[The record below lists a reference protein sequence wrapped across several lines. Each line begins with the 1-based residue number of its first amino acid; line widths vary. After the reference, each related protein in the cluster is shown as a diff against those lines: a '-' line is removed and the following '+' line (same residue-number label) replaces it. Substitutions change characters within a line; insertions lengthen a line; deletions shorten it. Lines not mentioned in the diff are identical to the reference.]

1 MITFWAAALA
11 LSLLLYVLLD
21 GFDLGVG
28 MLFPF
33 APDERAR
40 AHMLSS
46 ISPVWDGNETW
57 LVVAAATLFGAFPLV
72 YSIAVSAFYLPVLLM
87 LASLILRGVAFEFR
101 YKSGPLMR
109 HVWDAG
115 FVGGSYVAAFMQGVT
130 VGAFVAELQ
139 VHDGRFDGGPFFWA
153 QPLALLCG
161 VGLCIGYAL
170 IGACWLAGKSDGR
183 TRDFGLR
190 VLPGLAAALL
200 VFLVGAFAV
209 SLSHHLRVMHR
220 WVDRPALAAF
230 PLAGLAAA
238 LLLAF
243 AWRRGRDRWLFPCA
257 AVILASAFGTLAV
270 SFLPYMVPFTITLE
284 QAAAPLASLE
294 FMFWGAGIIV
304 LPLTLL
310 YTAAVYFIF
319 RGKVADDDGYG
330 AASSAPVPGLAPGS
344 IMPGAAL
351 AGVPG
356 DAAASPHAE
365 ESTAEKLLTVASV
378 LGLAWMGTRRLLG
391 GRWKD
396 KL

>member
-21 GFDLGVG
+21 GFDLGIG

-40 AHMLSS
+40 AQMLSS

-57 LVVAAATLFGAFPLV
+57 LVLAAATLFAAFPLV
-72 YSIAVSAFYLPVLLM
+72 YSIALSAFYLPVLLM

-115 FVGGSYVAAFMQGVT
+115 FVGGSAVATFMQGTT
-130 VGAFVAELQ
+130 VGAFVAELPIR
-139 VHDGRFDGGPFFWA
+139 DGRFDGGPFFWA

-170 IGACWLAGKSDGR
+170 IGACWLAGKSAGR
-183 TRDFGLR
+183 TREFGFR

-200 VFLVGAFAV
+200 VFLVGAFAL
-209 SLSHHLRVMHR
+209 SLFHHLRVMNR
-220 WVDRPALAAF
+220 WTERPVLVVF
-230 PLAGLAAA
+230 PLAGLLAG
-238 LLLAF
+238 LLLAW
-243 AWRRGRDRWLFPCA
+243 AWKRGRDRWLFPCA
-257 AVILASAFGTLAV
+257 AMVFASAFGTLAV
-270 SFLPYMVPFTITLE
+270 SFLPYMVPFTITVE
-284 QAAAPLASLE
+284 QAAAPRASLE

-310 YTAAVYFIF
+310 YTGAVYFIF
-319 RGKVADDDGYG
+319 RGKVDDNESYG
-330 AASSAPVPGLAPGS
+330 RAAAAPGS
-344 IMPGAAL
+344 ASGSIMAGAAL
-351 AGVPG
+351 AGVS
-356 DAAASPHAE
+356 AHAMAP
-365 ESTAEKLLTVASV
+365 SHADSSLAEKALKIVSV
-378 LGLAWMGTRRLLG
+378 LSVMRLVTTRILG
-391 GRWKD
+391 GRR
-396 KL
+396 

>member
-87 LASLILRGVAFEFR
+87 LAALILRGVAFEFR
-101 YKSGPLMR
+101 YKAGPAMR

-115 FVGGSYVAAFMQGVT
+115 FVGGSFVATFMQGTT
-130 VGAFVAELQ
+130 VGAFVAELPIR
-139 VHDGRFDGGPFFWA
+139 DGRFDGGPFFWA

-161 VGLCIGYAL
+161 VGLCVGYAL
-170 IGACWLAGKSDGR
+170 IGACWLAGKSERR
-183 TRDFGLR
+183 TRDFGFR
-190 VLPGLAAALL
+190 VLPGLGVALL
-200 VFLVGAFAV
+200 VFLAGAFAL
-209 SLSHHLRVMHR
+209 SLFHHLRVMDR
-220 WVDRPALAAF
+220 WLQRPLLLVL
-230 PLAGLAAA
+230 PLAGLLGGAV
-238 LLLAF
+238 LAW
-243 AWRRGRDRWLFPCA
+243 AWKRKRDRWLFPGA
-257 AVILASAFGTLAV
+257 AVIFATAFGTLAA
-270 SFLPYMVPFTITLE
+270 SFLPYMVPFTVTVD
-284 QAAAPLASLE
+284 QAAAPPASLE

-310 YTAAVYFIF
+310 YTGAVYFIF
-319 RGKVADDDGYG
+319 RGKVADDDAYG
-330 AASSAPVPGLAPGS
+330 AASPAPAGFAPGS
-344 IMPGAAL
+344 MVPGAAL
-351 AGVPG
+351 AGVPAH
-356 DAAASPHAE
+356 AAAPPHAG
-365 ESTAEKLLTVASV
+365 ESTAEKLLTAASV
-378 LGLAWMGTRRLLG
+378 LSLAWIGTKRLLG
-391 GRWKD
+391 GRRND